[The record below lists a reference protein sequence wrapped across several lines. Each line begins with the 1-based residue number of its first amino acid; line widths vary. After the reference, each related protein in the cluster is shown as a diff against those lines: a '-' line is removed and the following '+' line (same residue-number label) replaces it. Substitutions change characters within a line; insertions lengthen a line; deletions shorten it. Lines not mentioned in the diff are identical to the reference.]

1 MPDYRIVIAASAA
14 REYEDLP
21 EAVQGRVRAAVDALA
36 VDPRPRGTMKL
47 RGAADLFRIRVGDY
61 RVIFRVSDRERLIDV
76 THIRHRR
83 EAYE

>member
-1 MPDYRIVIAASAA
+1 VPDYRIVIPASAA

-21 EAVQGRVRAAVDALA
+21 EAVQRRVRAAVDALA

-61 RVIFRVSDRERLIDV
+61 RVIFLMSDRERLIDV

>member
-1 MPDYRIVIAASAA
+1 VPDYRIVIPASAA

-21 EAVQGRVRAAVDALA
+21 EAVQRRVRAAVDALA

>member
-1 MPDYRIVIAASAA
+1 VPDYRIVIAASAA

-21 EAVQGRVRAAVDALA
+21 EAVQRRVRAAVDALA

-61 RVIFRVSDRERLIDV
+61 RVIFRMSDRERLIDV

>member
-1 MPDYRIVIAASAA
+1 MPDYRIVIPASAA

-21 EAVQGRVRAAVDALA
+21 EAVQRRVRAAVDALA